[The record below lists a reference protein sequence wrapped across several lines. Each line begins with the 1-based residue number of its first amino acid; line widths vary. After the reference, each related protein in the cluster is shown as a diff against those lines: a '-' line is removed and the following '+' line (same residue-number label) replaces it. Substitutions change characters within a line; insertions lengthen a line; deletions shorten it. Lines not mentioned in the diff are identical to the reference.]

1 MQVLYVV
8 EFRVESRSPQ
18 VDPYTTVLDDIGSW
32 LSYVAE
38 RQIDRSELETTGS
51 MELPPNPRSQAERAA
66 AWDVVRS
73 SNSRVIRLEVRDT
86 DVNADSVFV
95 TRLTLGRIDSKTTVR
110 VSMAREISP
119 TWLSPAP
126 PADLRQPS
134 IIGRLASNDSIVLS
148 IRGQQQDGR
157 YLQVRTDAEV
167 ETLAGVIRSTTRLP
181 ILLVHTRT
189 LPALAVA
196 WKAATKLVGLVR
208 VVTLDY
214 RASRALNDWLPGF
227 APPLAGARLIWS
239 DPGAPTVVFGEA
251 EVNNDDPEVLRA
263 RLMRLISPV
272 SVLARGVDTAY
283 RKARQIE
290 LSERERNTREQSRH
304 ALEQGDV
311 GAQIDALQNEL
322 NAVRASAEEWQQ
334 LAIDEEQR
342 ADRFQSEAER
352 VPALEAQ
359 VEQLSVAFRATVHSE
374 DTDSDPWDDLPE
386 LRSGDSESAE
396 NLFLRLSDAASGR
409 IVFTERAATSWKK
422 CRYPF
427 PDEMAEC
434 LVKLGRVAA
443 SLYDGTERSIDHL
456 DNWIRDEFDLKVAL
470 QDSVIERDTRLWKFI
485 FDDVERDRTPHVKVR
500 DHAPP
505 SEVGRIHFAL
515 DAENH
520 RLIVD
525 HVALKLY

>member
-1 MQVLYVV
+1 VQVLYVV
-8 EFRVESRSPQ
+8 DFKVEPRKPEI
-18 VDPYTTVLDDIGSW
+18 DAYMTVLDDISSW
-32 LSYVAE
+32 LSYGAGREVSS
-38 RQIDRSELETTGS
+38 SELEITGS
-51 MELPPNPRSQAERAA
+51 LALLPNPRSHAERAA
-66 AWDVVRS
+66 SWVVVSAVDVM
-73 SNSRVIRLEVRDT
+73 VIRLEVRDT
-86 DVNADSVFV
+86 DANTDSVFV
-95 TRLTLGRIDSKTTVR
+95 TRLTLGTLDSKTTVR
-110 VSMAREISP
+110 VSMARESSP
-119 TWLSPAP
+119 TWLSPTP

-134 IIGRLASNDSIVLS
+134 IIGTLASNGSIVLS

-167 ETLAGVIRSTTRLP
+167 ETLASVIKSTTRLP

-196 WKAATKLVGLVR
+196 RTASTKLVGLVR

-214 RASRALNDWLPGF
+214 RASRAVGDRLPGF

-239 DPGAPTVVFGEA
+239 DPDAPTAAFSET
-251 EVNNDDPEVLRA
+251 EVNNDDPDVLRA

-290 LSERERNTREQSRH
+290 LTERERNAREQSRR
-304 ALEQGDV
+304 ALEHGDV
-311 GAQIDALQNEL
+311 SAQIEALQDEL
-322 NAVRASAEEWQQ
+322 SAVGASAEEWQQ
-334 LAIDEEQR
+334 LAVDEEQR
-342 ADRFQSEAER
+342 ANRFQAEAER

-359 VEQLSVAFRATVHSE
+359 VEQLSVALRATIEGE
-374 DTDSDPWDDLPE
+374 DTNSDPWDELPD

-396 NLFLRLSDAASGR
+396 SLFLRLSDAASGR
-409 IVFTERAATSWKK
+409 IVFTERALTSWKK
-422 CRYPF
+422 CKYPF

-434 LVKLGRVAA
+434 LVKLSKVATA
-443 SLYDGTERSIDHL
+443 LYDGTERSIDHL

-470 QDSVIERDTRLWKFI
+470 QDSVIEKDARLWKFY
-485 FDDVERDRTPHVKVR
+485 FDDIERDRTPHVKVR
-500 DHAPP
+500 DYAPP

-515 DAENH
+515 DTENR